1 METIMSPD
9 AMTPEVMTPE
19 AARPGAHVI
28 EALAGVASGSALATA
43 LAARAEIMRLSQ
55 ASHDAV
61 LVPQAPGGIS
71 WAERAAL
78 AQRMAHLNANAAL
91 AAHYAGYLARA
102 GESDRLAGV
111 AHPGSAVAS
120 DTRLAAIVAHV
131 DLLTV
136 APREATRSHIEALKL
151 AGLEEADIVRLSELA
166 AFVNYQ
172 VRVIAGLRL
181 LTGVL

>member
-1 METIMSPD
+1 METII
-9 AMTPEVMTPE
+9 MTPETATPRT
-19 AARPGAHVI
+19 AQPGAHII
-28 EALAGVASGSALATA
+28 EALAGVAPGSVLATA
-43 LAARAEIMRLSQ
+43 LVARAEIMRLSQ

-78 AQRMAHLNANAAL
+78 AQRMAHQNGNEAL
-91 AAHYAGYLARA
+91 AAHYADYLART

-111 AHPGSAVAS
+111 AHPGGAVTS
-120 DTRLAAIVAHV
+120 DPRLAAIVAHA

-136 APREATRSHIEALKL
+136 APREATRGHIEALKV

-172 VRVIAGLRL
+172 VRVIAGLRF